1 MQQLKQEK
9 KLLVKRIKS
18 TRAELARQKDQFK
31 TVDRNFLAYRKKRSK
46 VVVARQQLCGV
57 VQGVL
62 HELERSHPS
71 KLAED
76 AKLSH
81 LTLAELLDFSN
92 AELSKLKDQIEPGS
106 LLRLSCRGGGG
117 GGGGGGKGDES
128 SSAASLASSAAASAP
143 VSELSDINNL
153 FASLLKS
160 SWELR
165 DRMNSYTE
173 HVERLMRESVDL
185 QKQASSRK
193 VD

>member
-1 MQQLKQEK
+1 L
-9 KLLVKRIKS
+9 
-18 TRAELARQKDQFK
+18 FK

-62 HELERSHPS
+62 RELERSHPS

-81 LTLAELLDFSN
+81 LNLGELLDFSN
-92 AELSKLKDQIEPGS
+92 AELLKLKDQIEPGV
-106 LLRLSCRGGGG
+106 LLRLSCRG
-117 GGGGGGKGDES
+117 KDE
-128 SSAASLASSAAASAP
+128 ASASASASTL
-143 VSELSDINNL
+143 VSELCDINNL

-160 SWELR
+160 NWELR
-165 DRMNSYTE
+165 DSMNSYTE
-173 HVERLMRESVDL
+173 HVECLMRESIAL

-193 VD
+193 LE